1 MKVGNFLFHQSN
13 SSENDSRIIDEC
25 LEIGVLS
32 EKLGFHSVWLG
43 EHHFDGTVAYTD
55 PLIFAAALIA
65 KTQNIKI
72 GFGAL
77 QGAFYHP
84 VKLAEQISLLD
95 NLSKGR
101 LIVGIGRGSAFNYFE
116 YRVTSQNNEDGIIEH
131 IFSNI
136 PNNKFFVELGFHFF
150 ECNSLNLI
158 KNG

>member
-13 SSENDSRIIDEC
+13 SSETDSKIIDEC

-32 EKLGFHSVWLG
+32 EELGFHSVWLG

-72 GFGAL
+72 GIRAL

-101 LIVGIGRGSAFNYFE
+101 LIVGIGRGSAFN
-116 YRVTSQNNEDGIIEH
+116 
-131 IFSNI
+131 
-136 PNNKFFVELGFHFF
+136 
-150 ECNSLNLI
+150 
-158 KNG
+158 